1 MVSRVPGALAL
12 VLALRRRL
20 LGPPGA
26 LALALVLTLALA
38 RGAAG
43 LEFGGGPGQ
52 WARYGRWAG
61 AASSGELSF
70 SLRTNATRALLLYLD
85 DGGNCD
91 FLELLLLDG
100 RLRLRFALSC
110 AEPATLHLDT
120 PVADDRWHMVL
131 LTRDARRT
139 ALAVDG
145 EARAA
150 EVRSKRRHME
160 VASDLFVGGIPPD
173 VRLSA
178 LTLSTVKYE
187 PPFRGLLANLKLGE
201 RPPALLSS
209 QGLRGGAADPLCA
222 ARNPCANGGLCTVL
236 APGEVGC
243 DCSHTGFGGKFC
255 SEEEQPMEGPA
266 HLTLNSEV
274 GSLLF
279 SEGGAGRGGASDV
292 HPPTKGKE
300 EFVATFKGNE
310 FFCYDLSHNPIQSST
325 DEITLA
331 FRTLQRNGLMLH
343 TGKSADYVNLS
354 LKSGAVWL
362 VINLGSGAFEALV
375 EPVNGKFNDNAWH
388 DVRVTRNLRQH
399 AGIGHA
405 MVTISVDGILTTTG
419 YTQED
424 YTMLGSDDFF
434 YIGGSPNT
442 ADLPGSPV
450 SNNFMGCLKDV
461 VYKNNDFKLELSR
474 LAREGDPKMKLQGDL
489 SFRCEDVAALD
500 PVTFESPEAFVA
512 LPRWSAKRTGSVS
525 LDFRTTEPNGLLLFS
540 QGRWAGGGQGG
551 HGAAR
556 ADYFAMELLD
566 GYLYLLLDM
575 GSGGIKLRASNRKV
589 NDGEWCHVDF
599 QRDGRKGSISV
610 NSRST
615 PFLAS
620 GESEILDLE
629 SELYLGGL
637 PEGGRPDLPLPPEVW
652 TAALRAGY
660 VGCVRDLFIDGR
672 SRDLRSLA
680 EAQGAVGVAPFCSR
694 ETLKQCGTA
703 PCRNGGVCREGW
715 NRFVCDCVG
724 TGFLGRV
731 CEREATVLSYD
742 GSMYMKIM
750 LPTAMHT
757 EAEDVS
763 LRFMS
768 QRAYGLMMATTSKE
782 SADTL
787 RLELDG
793 GRMKLT
799 VNLGKGPETL
809 FAGHKLN
816 DNEWHTVR
824 VVRRGKS
831 LQLSVDNVTV
841 EGQMAGAHTRL
852 EFHNIETG
860 IMTERR
866 FISVVPSNFIG
877 HLSGLLFNGQPY
889 MDQCKDGDITYCE
902 LNARF
907 GLRAIVAD
915 PVTFK
920 SRASYLALATLQ
932 AYASMHLFFQF
943 KTTAPD
949 GLLLFN
955 SGNGNDFI
963 VIELVK
969 GYIHYVFDLGNG
981 PSLMKGNSDKPV
993 NDNQWHNVVVSRDPG
1008 NVHTLKID
1016 SRTVTQHSNG
1026 ARNLDLKGE
1035 LYIGGLS
1042 KNMFNNLPKLVA
1054 SRDGFQGCLA
1064 SVDLNG
1070 RLPDLIADAL
1080 HRIGQVERGCD
1091 GPSTTCT
1098 EDSCAN
1104 QGVCLQQWD
1113 GFTCDCTMTSY
1124 GGPICNDPGT
1134 TYIFGKGGALITY
1147 TWPPND
1153 RPSTRMDRLAVGF
1166 STHQRSAVLVR
1177 VDSASGLG
1185 DYLQLHIDQGTVGV
1199 IFNVGTDDIAIDE
1212 PNAIVSDGK
1221 YHVVRFTRSGGN
1233 ATLQV
1238 DSWPV
1243 NERYPAGRQLTIFNS
1258 QAAIKIGGRDQGR
1271 PFQGQVSGL
1280 YYNGLKVLALAAES
1294 DPNVR
1299 TEGHLRLVGE
1309 GPSVLLSAET
1319 TATTL
1324 LADMATTIMETT
1336 TTMATTTTRRG
1347 RSPTL
1352 RDSTTQNTDDL
1363 LVASAECPSDDEDL
1377 EECEPSTGG
1386 ELILPII
1393 TEDSLDP
1400 PPVATR
1406 SPFVPP
1412 PPTFYPFLTGLGA
1425 TQDTLP
1431 PPGARRPPA
1440 GPPPC
1445 QGGEQDDSDCE
1456 EPIEASGFASGEV
1469 FDSSL
1474 PPTDDEDFYT
1484 TFPLVTDRT
1493 TLLSPRK
1500 PPPPR
1505 PNLRTDG
1512 ATGAPGVLLA
1522 PSALPPNLPAGK
1534 MNHRDPLQPLLENP
1548 PGAAAGG
1555 PGAPTAFEPR
1565 RPPPALAPG
1574 VTAAPG
1580 LPRVPTANPT
1590 GPGERGPPGAVEVIR
1605 ESSSTTG
1612 MVVGIVAAAAL
1623 CILILLYAMYKYRNR
1638 DEGSYQVDQSR
1649 NYISNSA
1656 QSNGAVVKEK
1666 APAAP
1671 KAPGKAKKNKDK
1683 EYYV

>member
-1 MVSRVPGALAL
+1 MAKPAHLLPLALLVASMLGPGA
-12 VLALRRRL
+12 
-20 LGPPGA
+20 G
-26 LALALVLTLALA
+26 
-38 RGAAG
+38 GAA
-43 LEFGGGPGQ
+43 LEFGGAPGQ
-52 WARYGRWAG
+52 WARYARWDAS
-61 AASSGELSF
+61 SSGELSF
-70 SLRTNATRALLLYLD
+70 SLKTNVSRALVLYLD

-91 FLELLLLDG
+91 FLELLILEG
-100 RLRLRFALSC
+100 RFRLRFTISC
-110 AEPATLHLDT
+110 AEPASLHLET
-120 PVADDRWHMVL
+120 PVNDDRWHMLL
-131 LTRDARRT
+131 LTRNYRET
-139 ALAVDG
+139 MLVVDG
-145 EARAA
+145 EARVA
-150 EVRSKRRHME
+150 EVKSKRRDMAVE
-160 VASDLFVGGIPPD
+160 SDLFVGGIPPD

-187 PPFRGLLANLKLGE
+187 LPFCGMVANLKVGDM
-201 RPPALLSS
+201 PPALLGS
-209 QGLRGGAADPLCA
+209 QGIRSDTEYLCA
-222 ARNPCANGGLCTVL
+222 KQNPCVNGGICTVVNS
-236 APGEVGC
+236 EVQC
-243 DCSHTGFGGKFC
+243 DCSLTGFQGKFC
-255 SEEEQPMEGPA
+255 SEEELTMEGPA
-266 HLTLNSEV
+266 HLTLNSQ
-274 GSLLF
+274 
-279 SEGGAGRGGASDV
+279 
-292 HPPTKGKE
+292 GKE

-325 DEITLA
+325 DEITLS

-375 EPVNGKFNDNAWH
+375 EPVNGKFNDNNWH
-388 DVRVTRNLRQH
+388 DIRVTRNLRQH

-474 LAREGDPKMKLQGDL
+474 LAKEGDPKMKINGDL
-489 SFRCEDVAALD
+489 VFRCENVAALD
-500 PVTFESPEAFVA
+500 PVTFESPEAYLS
-512 LPRWSAKRTGSVS
+512 LPKWNTKKTGSIS
-525 LDFRTTEPNGLLLFS
+525 FDFRTTEPNGLLLFS
-540 QGRWAGGGQGG
+540 HGRLQPPKEGRSERL
-551 HGAAR
+551 HK

-575 GSGGIKLRASNRKV
+575 GSGGIKMRASSKKV

-620 GESEILDLE
+620 GESEILDLD
-629 SELYLGGL
+629 SEMYLGGL
-637 PEGGRPDLPLPPEVW
+637 PENRLDLILPPEVW
-652 TAALRAGY
+652 TAFLNYGY
-660 VGCVRDLFIDGR
+660 VGCVRDLFIDGK
-672 SRDLRSLA
+672 SRDVRRLA
-680 EAQGAVGVAPFCSR
+680 EVQSVAGVSSFCSR
-694 ETLKQCGTA
+694 ETLKQCSSS
-703 PCRNGGVCREGW
+703 PCRNGGLCREGW
-715 NRFVCDCVG
+715 NRFICDCVG
-724 TGFLGRV
+724 TGYLGRL

-750 LPTAMHT
+750 LPTVMHT

-768 QRAYGLMMATTSKE
+768 QRAYGFMMATTSKE

-793 GRMKLT
+793 GQMKLT

-824 VVRRGKS
+824 VLRRGKN

-877 HLSGLLFNGQPY
+877 HLSSLVFNGLPY
-889 MDQCKDGDITYCE
+889 MDLCKNGDISYCE

-907 GLRAIVAD
+907 GLRSIIAD

-920 SRASYLALATLQ
+920 SKASYLALATLQ

-943 KTTAPD
+943 KTTATD
-949 GLLLFN
+949 GLILFN

-963 VIELVK
+963 VVELVK

-993 NDNQWHNVVVSRDPG
+993 NDNQWHNVIVSRDTN

-1113 GFTCDCTMTSY
+1113 GYTCDCTMTSY
-1124 GGPICNDPGT
+1124 GGPVCNDPGT

-1153 RPSTRMDRLAVGF
+1153 RPSTRADRLAVGF
-1166 STHQRSAVLVR
+1166 STHQKNAILVR

-1199 IFNVGTDDIAIDE
+1199 IFNVGTDDITIE
-1212 PNAIVSDGK
+1212 ESNAMVNDGK

-1238 DSWPV
+1238 DNWPI

-1271 PFQGQVSGL
+1271 PFQGQISGL
-1280 YYNGLKVLALAAES
+1280 YYNGLKVLSLAAES
-1294 DPNVR
+1294 DPNVKV
-1299 TEGHLRLVGE
+1299 EGNLRLVGE
-1309 GPSVLLSAET
+1309 VPSVMTTET

-1324 LADMATTIMETT
+1324 LADMSTTIMETT

-1347 RSPTL
+1347 RSPTMH
-1352 RDSTTQNTDDL
+1352 DGITQNTDDL

-1386 ELILPII
+1386 ELVLPII
-1393 TEDSLDP
+1393 TEDSLDTP
-1400 PPVATR
+1400 PIATR
-1406 SPFVPP
+1406 SPFIPP
-1412 PPTFYPFLTGLGA
+1412 PPTFGPFLTVVE
-1425 TQDTLP
+1425 TTKDTLSP
-1431 PPGARRPPA
+1431 PSHPRPPCLA
-1440 GPPPC
+1440 D
-1445 QGGEQDDSDCE
+1445 QDDSDCE
-1456 EPIEASGFASGEV
+1456 EGIEASGYASGEV

-1493 TLLSPRK
+1493 LIGRPEGASK
-1500 PPPPR
+1500 KAQGYR
-1505 PNLRTDG
+1505 PNLRTGLPASPSVPD
-1512 ATGAPGVLLA
+1512 LLT
-1522 PSALPPNLPAGK
+1522 STTSPNLVRNIPAGK
-1534 MNHRDPLQPLLENP
+1534 MNNREPLKPHPDQYPPLS
-1548 PGAAAGG
+1548 
-1555 PGAPTAFEPR
+1555 TSFEPDKLNR
-1565 RPPPALAPG
+1565 LKYPG
-1574 VTAAPG
+1574 ITSSPNFHN
-1580 LPRVPTANPT
+1580 LPTANPT

-1656 QSNGAVVKEK
+1656 QSNGTVVKEK
-1666 APAAP
+1666 PATATKTP
-1671 KAPGKAKKNKDK
+1671 NKSKKNKDK